1 MEGLFKLVLG
11 FVTCVCVAVGLETEL
26 PDWAIFI
33 GFSVLMAG
41 FIAHKGD

>member
-11 FVTCVCVAVGLETEL
+11 FVACICVVAGLETDI
-26 PDWAIFI
+26 PDWATFI

-41 FIAHKGD
+41 FIAHKGE

>member
-11 FVTCVCVAVGLETEL
+11 FAACVCVIAGLETDI
-26 PDWAIFI
+26 PDWATFI
-33 GFSVLMAG
+33 GFSILMAG

>member
-11 FVTCVCVAVGLETEL
+11 FVARVCVAVGLETEL
-26 PDWAIFI
+26 PDWATFI